1 MTWTGARAGSRH
13 RLWKDFETWGVSDP
27 DKLLTLDVW
36 VSSWAAAVAL
46 KPSNPQTG
54 FLHNRPLCVP
64 HLLLKEKNQSYD
76 PSLNFRKS
84 DSRVNIQKSENMQ
97 RQIAVGRKID
107 NNLNNKTAIQQSH
120 RTFSFSLKDMD
131 NNVWCIFLRYFY
143 GDQTFTRWKWLI
155 ASR

>member
-1 MTWTGARAGSRH
+1 M
-13 RLWKDFETWGVSDP
+13 
-27 DKLLTLDVW
+27 DVW

-107 NNLNNKTAIQQSH
+107 NNLNNKRETKHKFMLVFVSKQ
-120 RTFSFSLKDMD
+120 M
-131 NNVWCIFLRYFY
+131 FLS
-143 GDQTFTRWKWLI
+143 TV
-155 ASR
+155 S